1 MAHRFDERVLGDVEA
16 PTLLLVGSESP
27 AWAARS
33 IEAHANAIPRAE
45 TRVLEGHG
53 HGANVTGQN
62 CRPPSSRASSPPDPM
77 SLANP
82 EPLPAF

>member
-53 HGANVTGQN
+53 HGANVTG
-62 CRPPSSRASSPPDPM
+62 
-77 SLANP
+77 P
-82 EPLPAF
+82 ELPAAELTRFFATGSDVSREP